1 MKDIMIKNED
11 RLQAR
16 SRSARQPVVTGNVNM
31 QALETAWAL
40 SGRTTSVDIINWM
53 RRLSIEFLRQSPCGH
68 FQEFSKSSSDSI
80 TM

>member
-1 MKDIMIKNED
+1 MIKNED
-11 RLQAR
+11 RLKAR

-53 RRLSIEFLRQSPCGH
+53 RRLSIEFLRQSPSPIL
-68 FQEFSKSSSDSI
+68 QVSDIIVSVYILI
-80 TM
+80 TYL